1 MMHQPEIEQLPW
13 AQQRQRDEPL
23 YRAQIAYLFEKS
35 RFFREKLRQN
45 GFNSAADVGGLDD
58 IAALPLTEKDE
69 LRASRS
75 EAEPIGSYL
84 ATPMNQ
90 LTRIFSTSG
99 TTGLPSYVPLTANDL
114 DNWVTTSCRSY
125 SGSGITKGE
134 AIISTYNAGPFVA
147 GAALEAFNR
156 LGLCHIPVGTGNT
169 ERLLAAI
176 KLLKPTT
183 LACTPSYAL
192 HLAELGVARGL
203 HLPSSSINRVMV
215 AGEPGG
221 GEPAMRAKLEEAWGA
236 KVYEAMGIGDISVSL
251 WGECEEQA
259 GIHFSGRGFVHFELI
274 DPTSGTAI
282 PVTDGATGELVLTH
296 LKHQGA
302 PLLRFRTR
310 DHVVVWTAPCP
321 CGRTSPR
328 LRCIGRTDD
337 MMIVRGVNV
346 FPSAIREVVN
356 RFAPDVSGVMSIRP
370 AAKGVKQAPPLRIL
384 VEVADHIKEPGN
396 LAERIE
402 HDIRATLVFSAKI
415 ELVPSGALPRSEYKS
430 KLVDFSEATVPLP
443 DDTRDDTPD
452 RS

>member
-13 AQQRQRDEPL
+13 SEQRKRDEPPFS
-23 YRAQIAYLFEKS
+23 AQIAYLFENS
-35 RFFREKLRQN
+35 RFFRDKLRQH
-45 GFNSAADVGGLDD
+45 GFNSAADVGGLEN

-75 EAEPIGSYL
+75 EADPIGSYL
-84 ATPMNQ
+84 AAPMNK

-99 TTGLPSYVPLTANDL
+99 TTGLPSYVPLTVNDL

-125 SGSGITKGE
+125 SASGVTRGE

-192 HLAELGVARGL
+192 HLAELGAARGL
-203 HLPSSSINRVMV
+203 NLPDSSIKRIMV

-221 GEPAMRAKLEEAWGA
+221 GEPAMRAKLQEAWDA

-259 GIHFSGRGFVHFELI
+259 GMHFSGRGFVHFELI
-274 DPTSGTAI
+274 DPTTGEAI
-282 PVTDGATGELVLTH
+282 PVTDGANGELVLTH

-310 DHVVVWTAPCP
+310 DHVVVWTKPCR

-370 AAKGVKQAPPLRIL
+370 AVKGVKQAPPLKLL
-384 VEVADHIKEPGN
+384 VEIADHLAEPRN

-402 HDIRATLVFSAKI
+402 HDIRATLVVATKVD
-415 ELVPSGALPRSEYKS
+415 LVSKGTLPRSEYKS
-430 KLVDFSEATVPLP
+430 KLVDFSEAAAPLA
-443 DDTRDDTPD
+443 DDSTD
-452 RS
+452 RSS

>member
-1 MMHQPEIEQLPW
+1 MVYQPEIEMLPW
-13 AQQRQRDEPL
+13 SEQRGRDEPF
-23 YRAQIAYLFEKS
+23 YREQAAYLFEKS
-35 RFFREKLRQN
+35 RFFRDKLRRH
-45 GFNSAADVGGLDD
+45 GFNAAQDVGGLSD

-75 EAEPIGSYL
+75 DAAPIGTYL
-84 ATPMNQ
+84 AAPMNS

-99 TTGLPSYVPLTANDL
+99 TTGVPSYVPLTSGDL

-125 SGSGITKGE
+125 SASGIAKGDG
-134 AIISTYNAGPFVA
+134 IISTYNAGPFVA

-176 KLLKPTT
+176 KLIKPTT

-192 HLAELGVARGL
+192 HLAEIGVARDL
-203 HLPSSSINRVMV
+203 DLPASSIERLMV

-221 GEPAMRAKLEEAWGA
+221 GEPAMRRKLEEAWGA
-236 KVYEAMGIGDISVSL
+236 KVYEAMGLGDISVSL

-259 GIHFSGRGFVHFELI
+259 GMHFSGRGFVHFELI
-274 DPTSGTAI
+274 DPETGEAVPI
-282 PVTDGATGELVLTH
+282 TDGAKGELVLSH
-296 LKHQGA
+296 LRHRAA

-310 DHVVVWTAPCP
+310 DHVVIWTEPCR

-337 MMIVRGVNV
+337 MLIVRGVNL
-346 FPSAIREVVN
+346 FPSAMREVVN
-356 RFAPDVSGVMSIRP
+356 RYAPDVTGVMSIRP
-370 AAKGVKQAPPLRIL
+370 GARGVKQAPPLKVL
-384 VEVADHIKEPGN
+384 VEVSGELAATGN

-402 HDIRATLVFSAKI
+402 KDIRATLLVTTEV
-415 ELVPSGALPRSEYKS
+415 ELVSKETLPRTEYKS
-430 KLVDFSEATVPLP
+430 RLVDFSEAGLALA
-443 DDTRDDTPD
+443 DD
-452 RS
+452 

>member
-13 AQQRQRDEPL
+13 SEQRKVDEPL
-23 YRAQIAYLFEKS
+23 FRAQIAYLFESS
-35 RFFREKLRQN
+35 RFFRDKLRQH
-45 GFNSAADVGGLDD
+45 GFYAAADAGGLDN

-69 LRASRS
+69 LRASRT
-75 EAEPIGSYL
+75 EADPIGSYL
-84 ATPMNQ
+84 AAPMNK

-99 TTGLPSYVPLTANDL
+99 TTGLPSYVPLTVGDI

-125 SGSGITKGE
+125 SASGVTRGE
-134 AIISTYNAGPFVA
+134 AIVSTYNAGPFVA

-192 HLAELGVARGL
+192 HLSELGAARGL
-203 HLPSSSINRVMV
+203 NLPASSIKRVMV

-259 GIHFSGRGFVHFELI
+259 GMHFSGRGFVRFELI
-274 DPTSGTAI
+274 DPTTGEAI
-282 PVTDGATGELVLTH
+282 PVADGATGELVLTH

-310 DHVVVWTAPCP
+310 DHVVVWTEPCR

-346 FPSAIREVVN
+346 FPTQIEELLMRCERLSPHYQIELLREE
-356 RFAPDVSGVMSIRP
+356 RLDVMR
-370 AAKGVKQAPPLRIL
+370 LL
-384 VEVADHIKEPGN
+384 VEARPDCTDSKTRESEGAALASHIRNIIGIGAQVVVGDPG
-396 LAERIE
+396 AVER
-402 HDIRATLVFSAKI
+402 SAGKARRI
-415 ELVPSGALPRSEYKS
+415 VDKRPRE
-430 KLVDFSEATVPLP
+430 
-443 DDTRDDTPD
+443 
-452 RS
+452 